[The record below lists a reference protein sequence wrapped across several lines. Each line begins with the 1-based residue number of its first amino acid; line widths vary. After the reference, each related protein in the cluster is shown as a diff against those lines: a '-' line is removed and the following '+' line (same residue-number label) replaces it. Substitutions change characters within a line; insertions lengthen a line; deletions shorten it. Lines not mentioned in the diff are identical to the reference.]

1 MSTKTS
7 KCLQKGRVF
16 RSKTENITWFHSKTN
31 ENDSKDN
38 VWIRKMCYGFR
49 FQKPLAS
56 GRALA
61 AMKTPLRKTII
72 FFLFSYQV
80 SIKTWYSRLE
90 WRDLFNN
97 RWNNREENFF
107 KIRFLRVVSGTKTW
121 GTPQVWKKRFI
132 RNLKISHTNE
142 QISSF

>member
-16 RSKTENITWFHSKTN
+16 GRKTQNITWFHSKRN

-97 RWNNREENFF
+97 RWNNREDNC
-107 KIRFLRVVSGTKTW
+107 K
-121 GTPQVWKKRFI
+121 
-132 RNLKISHTNE
+132 KISIFEGCIRHKNLRYPSGMKKTFHS
-142 QISSF
+142 QS